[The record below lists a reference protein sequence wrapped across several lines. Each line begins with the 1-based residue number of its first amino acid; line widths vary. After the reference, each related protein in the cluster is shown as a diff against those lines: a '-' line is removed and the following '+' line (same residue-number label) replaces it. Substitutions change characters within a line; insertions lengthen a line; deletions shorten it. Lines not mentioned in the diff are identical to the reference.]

1 MSIPFG
7 TDGWRAV
14 IAEEFTFQNVGRVSQ
29 GIAGSVVVPSTY
41 RLCAGECGRSSDC
54 TPQHYGRRQVLLRRW
69 RLASHTP
76 VSRRAPDTG
85 APKPSRATA

>member
-1 MSIPFG
+1 MSIHFG

-29 GIAGSVVVPSTY
+29 GIAGSAVVLSTY

-54 TPQHYGRRQVLLRRW
+54 APQRDGRRQVLLRRW
-69 RLASHTP
+69 RLAPHTP
-76 VSRRAPDTG
+76 IGYRAPDTG
-85 APKPSRATA
+85 APKPPRVTA